1 MQVDMPSRKRSSSCC
16 LELEG
21 APEQENIARQ
31 RPKSLGA
38 QEAHEWLSRHGM
50 DALLQQPQGPLP
62 PAFWL
67 ALAELNISLSAFQHT
82 FQDLKLLE
90 QHSFTRCSTQLAFEK
105 LAFARG
111 CNDAQALQQ
120 QPHLQAVSAVLH
132 TALASCA
139 EAAIAQVTL
148 LCPPF
153 LAPWA
158 ARWLP
163 TGGGGSSGAPP
174 RLRLTIVQGYRPLQ
188 PCPLRATTV
197 YNLGL
202 PTITSIPAATTIYI
216 PSAQ

>member
-1 MQVDMPSRKRSSSCC
+1 MASRKRSSSCC
-16 LELEG
+16 HELES

-38 QEAHEWLSRHGM
+38 QEAHEWLSRHSMG
-50 DALLQQPQGPLP
+50 ALVQQPQGPLP

-67 ALAELNISLSAFQHT
+67 ALAELNLSLSAFTHT

-90 QHSFTRCSTQLAFEK
+90 QHSFTRCSTPLAFEK

-111 CNDAQALQQ
+111 CHDAQALQQ
-120 QPHLQAVSAVLH
+120 QPHLQAVHAVLH

-139 EAAIAQVTL
+139 EAAISQVTL

-153 LAPWA
+153 LAAWA

-163 TGGGGSSGAPP
+163 AAGGNDPP
-174 RLRLTIVQGYRPLQ
+174 RLRLTIVQGYRPHQ

-202 PTITSIPAATTIYI
+202 PTITSVPAATTVYI
-216 PSAQ
+216 PSPQ